1 MLQYWEMEPEVAPDL
16 VRFYRLPHRKI
27 VELIFLLE
35 GYEGMAVPRT
45 LDKEQG
51 IIELLI
57 APDFLPRLEALLA
70 ELQPELEIV
79 EISKPVHTRSP
90 SILDL

>member
-1 MLQYWEMEPEVAPDL
+1 MAAEIAPDL

-27 VELIFLLE
+27 VELLFLLE
-35 GYEGMAVPRT
+35 GYEGMALPRT

-51 IIELLI
+51 IVELLI
-57 APDFLPRLEALLA
+57 APDFLPSLEALLA
-70 ELQPELEIV
+70 ALQPELEIV
-79 EISKPVHTRSP
+79 EIPKPAHTLSP

>member
-1 MLQYWEMEPEVAPDL
+1 MKQPETQDL
-16 VRFYRLPHRKI
+16 VRFYRLPHERI
-27 VELIFLLE
+27 VDLIFLLE

-57 APDFLPRLEALLA
+57 APDFLPELEALLRDLRD
-70 ELQPELEIV
+70 ELQIIEIPRPEQ
-79 EISKPVHTRSP
+79 TRSK
-90 SILDL
+90 SILD

>member
-1 MLQYWEMEPEVAPDL
+1 MKPTQTQDL
-16 VRFYRLPHRKI
+16 VRFYRLPHERI
-27 VELIFLLE
+27 VDLIFLLE

-57 APDFLPRLEALLA
+57 APDFLP
-70 ELQPELEIV
+70 ELETLLRELRE
-79 EISKPVHTRSP
+79 EIPITEIPRPDHTKSK
-90 SILDL
+90 SILDG